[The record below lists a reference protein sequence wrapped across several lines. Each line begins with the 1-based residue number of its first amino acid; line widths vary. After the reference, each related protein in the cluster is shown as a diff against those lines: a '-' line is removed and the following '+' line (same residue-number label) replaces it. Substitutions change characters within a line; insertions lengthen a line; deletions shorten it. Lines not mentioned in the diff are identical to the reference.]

1 MAFKLFSLIMALLI
15 LSMPCITLAQQTS
28 DSAQAL
34 VDAQTDAK
42 EPFGWLAGSFLMAS
56 ACGLLGG
63 GIAVL
68 ASQAMT
74 PSPPASRFIGKSA
87 EYVSFYTNTYQS
99 EVKRKRLIYTS
110 GGCLAG
116 TVVAVIIWAPVYA
129 SY

>member
-1 MAFKLFSLIMALLI
+1 MTFRLFSLIMALLI
-15 LSMPCITLAQQTS
+15 LSMPCVTLAQQTS
-28 DSAQAL
+28 DGAQAV
-34 VDAQTDAK
+34 VDAKTDAK

-56 ACGLLGG
+56 GCGLLGG

-74 PSPPASRFIGKSA
+74 PSPPTHRLMGKSA
-87 EYVSFYTNTYQS
+87 EYVSFYTDTYQS

-110 GGCLAG
+110 AGCLGG
-116 TVVAVIIWAPVYA
+116 TVVAVIIWAPLYA